1 MGGCSCSDEPVA
13 RHLAAPEDFTRLARC
28 CRRVV
33 LSRGGR
39 ITIAVPGFSDEYR
52 QQLETRINLLWQ
64 ACGCAEG
71 AAATLIALVLWFSGL
86 HPFATWVATA
96 GWAVSALACLAFVT
110 AMATVV
116 KFAAIVIAHQR
127 LARLLD
133 AEAARLS
140 GQAPS
145 GISAL
150 GQAQTTS

>member
-13 RHLAAPEDFTRLARC
+13 RHLTASEDFTRLARC
-28 CRRVV
+28 CRR
-33 LSRGGR
+33 LAFSRSGR
-39 ITIAVPGFSDEYR
+39 ITIAAGFSDEQR

-86 HPFATWVATA
+86 HPLASWVATA
-96 GWAVSALACLAFVT
+96 GWAVSALTCVAFVT
-110 AMATVV
+110 AVATVV
-116 KFAAIVIAHQR
+116 KFTAIVIAHQR

-145 GISAL
+145 GVSAL
-150 GQAQTTS
+150 GQAQASS